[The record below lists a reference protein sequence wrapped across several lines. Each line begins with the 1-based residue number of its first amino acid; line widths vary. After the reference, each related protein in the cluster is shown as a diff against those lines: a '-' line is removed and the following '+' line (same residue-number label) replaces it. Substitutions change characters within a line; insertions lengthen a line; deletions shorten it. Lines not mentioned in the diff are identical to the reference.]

1 MTTREEIKSRARDYL
16 RPDGSGKGYICPI
29 CGSGSGKNG
38 TGLTTKDGEHFT
50 CWAGCFQ
57 SADLIDIIG
66 LEHGIATDDDRRY
79 PEKLR
84 IAAEELGIPLE
95 EEPEPRQKRTTAQE
109 DFAPDLMDYFKS
121 AAQQI
126 NATDYWQKRG
136 LSAATVKRFML
147 GYDPAWRHPK
157 APRAPATP
165 RLIIP
170 TSRESYLARDTRS
183 EIPEEQKQYSK
194 SKVGSVHI
202 FNASAIEKATTPIF
216 IVEGEI
222 DAMSIIEVGGEAV
235 ALGSTSND
243 KKLLALLGSQ
253 TQPLILALDNDDAGR
268 KCEERLSAALPSSYR
283 LNVAGQ
289 YKDANERL
297 IHDREGLAA
306 VVASAQDLDGLRRE
320 EYRKQNSAA
329 AHLQDFINGI
339 TASVNT
345 PALSTGFAGLDSAL
359 DGGFYPGLYTIG
371 AISSLGKTT
380 LCLQIADNIARGGHD
395 VLIISLEMARSEL
408 IAKSISRHT
417 IERILETGGSTKDA
431 KTTRG
436 ILDGKRW
443 GKYSHA
449 EKDLIQQS
457 IKDYAAE
464 AEHLYILEGIGN
476 IGVDQIREAV
486 EEHRRNT
493 GNTPFVLVD
502 YMQIMA
508 PADPRATDK
517 QATDRSVLELKRIS
531 RDYNTPVLAVSSLN
545 RENYNAKINM
555 AAFKESGAIEYS
567 ADCLIGLQYAGA
579 GSKSFDAEEAATKNP
594 REIEAVILKHRNG
607 RKGDVIPL
615 CYYPMFN
622 YFTEQGAKA

>member
-29 CGSGSGKNG
+29 CGSGSGKKG

-95 EEPEPRQKRTTAQE
+95 EEPEPRQKRTTE

-380 LCLQIADNIARGGHD
+380 LCLQIADNIARDGHD

-476 IGVDQIREAV
+476 IGADQIREAV

>member
-29 CGSGSGKNG
+29 CGSGSGKKG

-95 EEPEPRQKRTTAQE
+95 EEPEPRQKRTTE

-235 ALGSTSND
+235 ALGTSND

-345 PALSTGFAGLDSAL
+345 PALSTGFAGLD
-359 DGGFYPGLYTIG
+359 
-371 AISSLGKTT
+371 
-380 LCLQIADNIARGGHD
+380 
-395 VLIISLEMARSEL
+395 
-408 IAKSISRHT
+408 
-417 IERILETGGSTKDA
+417 
-431 KTTRG
+431 
-436 ILDGKRW
+436 
-443 GKYSHA
+443 
-449 EKDLIQQS
+449 
-457 IKDYAAE
+457 
-464 AEHLYILEGIGN
+464 
-476 IGVDQIREAV
+476 
-486 EEHRRNT
+486 
-493 GNTPFVLVD
+493 
-502 YMQIMA
+502 
-508 PADPRATDK
+508 
-517 QATDRSVLELKRIS
+517 DRSHL
-531 RDYNTPVLAVSSLN
+531 LAGQDHALPSD
-545 RENYNAKINM
+545 RR
-555 AAFKESGAIEYS
+555 
-567 ADCLIGLQYAGA
+567 Q
-579 GSKSFDAEEAATKNP
+579 
-594 REIEAVILKHRNG
+594 H
-607 RKGDVIPL
+607 RKGW
-615 CYYPMFN
+615 
-622 YFTEQGAKA
+622 A